1 MDNEKIS
8 FLGLQYSSNFSVY
21 NIKQSLNKIYNK
33 CAWIL
38 SITLL
43 IINILLIINL
53 FNKNKDNNLY
63 NNMFDS
69 ELGNSSLY
77 NLFKYPQ
84 ISIIIY
90 VNEIIN
96 SYKNN
101 SLADFIIMLRNQKLK
116 DIEFLFFLSN
126 NILNYLIIMKLKN
139 III

>member
-1 MDNEKIS
+1 
-8 FLGLQYSSNFSVY
+8 
-21 NIKQSLNKIYNK
+21 
-33 CAWIL
+33 
-38 SITLL
+38 
-43 IINILLIINL
+43 
-53 FNKNKDNNLY
+53 
-63 NNMFDS
+63 MFDS